1 TAQDLSNQ
9 SGLIQTGAKSN
20 LNLKLS
26 GALSNQTGQI
36 HSGSEQQITA
46 QSVDNSVQGQIT
58 AQGQLNI
65 QSQAAINNQTGK
77 LIANGLVEIKG
88 EGVNNT
94 QGQIGS
100 LQDQVLV
107 HAGQG
112 AMTNQSGTIQAKQD

>member
-1 TAQDLSNQ
+1 
-9 SGLIQTGAKSN
+9 IQTGAKSS

-77 LIANGLVEIKG
+77 LIA
-88 EGVNNT
+88 
-94 QGQIGS
+94 
-100 LQDQVLV
+100 
-107 HAGQG
+107 
-112 AMTNQSGTIQAKQD
+112 

>member
-1 TAQDLSNQ
+1 
-9 SGLIQTGAKSN
+9 
-20 LNLKLS
+20 
-26 GALSNQTGQI
+26 
-36 HSGSEQQITA
+36 
-46 QSVDNSVQGQIT
+46 VDNSVQGQIT

-77 LIANGLVEIKG
+77 LIANSLVEIKG

-112 AMTNQSGTIQAKQD
+112 AMTNQSGTIQAKQDLTVTAQSVDNQSGQMNSQGKLELTSQQ